1 MKGSTQG
8 LHHQLLESTH
18 IHVLWVGDTIQLSH
32 LLSCPSPPALNLSQ
46 HQGLFTWVSSL
57 HQVAKYWSFSF
68 SISPSSEHS
77 GLISFRMDWL
87 HLLAV
92 QGIFKSL
99 FQHHCSKASIL
110 RGSAFFIVQLSHPYM
125 TTGKTIAL
133 TTRTFVDI
141 VMSLLFNIL
150 SRLVSTFP
158 PRCKRI
164 LISWLQSPS
173 AVILGPRKMKS
184 TTVSTVS
191 PSIGHEVMG
200 WGPWS

>member
-1 MKGSTQG
+1 
-8 LHHQLLESTH
+8 
-18 IHVLWVGDTIQLSH
+18 
-32 LLSCPSPPALNLSQ
+32 
-46 HQGLFTWVSSL
+46 
-57 HQVAKYWSFSF
+57 
-68 SISPSSEHS
+68 
-77 GLISFRMDWL
+77 MDWFY
-87 HLLAV
+87 LLAV
-92 QGIFKSL
+92 QEMLKSL
-99 FQHHCSKASIL
+99 LQRHSSKASIF
-110 RGSAFFIVQLSHPYM
+110 RGSAFFIVELPHPYM
-125 TTGKTIAL
+125 TIGKTIAL
-133 TTRTFVDI
+133 TTWTFVDI

-200 WGPWS
+200 WGDLAVAVLHYENILCVILQSTISGHLDHS